1 VLYDG
6 WGGGGGAARVHF
18 NFCLVLYDGYPP
30 PPPHLGQRHSKN
42 VTQDSLSRCPRPLI
56 LRMITPWGSKLHI
69 TTFFLHLCT
78 CFLQHQIAPMKF
90 APMSLQ
96 FVLPFIG
103 KDGFLQ
109 LSPREARLFQSWIC
123 MVAITMALSHNF
135 PHLNLPPPP
144 LFSFTIYVYMWL
156 RLYNIGWHATYLGF
170 IITFLDLLS
179 TPSIVLWFCL
189 SHMYLTFLCFVPFI
203 KFVQSLCTFQEAK
216 WMISTKNSII
226 TNIYDRNLH
235 L

>member
-1 VLYDG
+1 MFVWCFMMG
-6 WGGGGGAARVHF
+6 TS
-18 NFCLVLYDGYPP
+18 
-30 PPPHLGQRHSKN
+30 PHLGQRHSKN
-42 VTQDSLSRCPRPLI
+42 VTQDSLLRCPRPLI

-78 CFLQHQIAPMKF
+78 CFLQHQI

-156 RLYNIGWHATYLGF
+156 RLYNIGWHAMYLGF

-179 TPSIVLWFCL
+179 TPSIVLWFAFLICIWPFCVLFL
-189 SHMYLTFLCFVPFI
+189 SSNLSKVYVLSKKLSGWFPQRIPLLQISMIETYIYNCIIYL
-203 KFVQSLCTFQEAK
+203 SLCS
-216 WMISTKNSII
+216 STRYEQSP
-226 TNIYDRNLH
+226 
-235 L
+235 